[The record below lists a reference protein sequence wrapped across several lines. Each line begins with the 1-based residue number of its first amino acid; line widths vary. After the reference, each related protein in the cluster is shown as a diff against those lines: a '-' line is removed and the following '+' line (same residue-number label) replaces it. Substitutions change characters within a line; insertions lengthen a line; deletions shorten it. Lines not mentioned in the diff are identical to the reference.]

1 MSGIH
6 LFEYPKSVHISGRHV
21 AIACLDK
28 HHGLSVIEIYCH
40 LSYVIQYFRSLL
52 IIKSCNFVQK
62 ATTLCAPLWVIL
74 ISLTNFQSLPNFLT

>member
-62 ATTLCAPLWVIL
+62 TTRSALGY
-74 ISLTNFQSLPNFLT
+74 THLPHKFPEST